1 MVQESASKYSER
13 APRATTTAGRAGSK
27 PPRGPKV
34 NYEGG
39 LLLDVDQHE
48 ELPSFEVLEAKL
60 ATVRDGKHLA
70 RPAISMRTGKNAQ
83 SALESRFFQDPVAG
97 KKPVRDHRT
106 NPLPGTLI
114 GQGMANAV

>member
-1 MVQESASKYSER
+1 VVE
-13 APRATTTAGRAGSK
+13 TARK
-27 PPRGPKV
+27 EKV

-39 LLLDVDQHE
+39 LELDWAGT
-48 ELPSFEVLEAKL
+48 EVLPAEDVLQAKL
-60 ATVRDGKHLA
+60 ATIRDGKHLA

-83 SALESRFFQDPVAG
+83 SALSSLFFQDPLAG
-97 KKPVRDHRT
+97 LKPNRDHRT